1 MPPKTP
7 RTKAASKA
15 PTTGHIASPA
25 TIVIRKKLTST
36 PAPLPKRGRKSM
48 GFKHHHNDA
57 MKTNQKHYNGF
68 FRMYCR
74 NKTF

>member
-1 MPPKTP
+1 MTPKTP

-25 TIVIRKKLTST
+25 TIVIRKKLAST

-48 GFKHHHNDA
+48 GLTKVCFLVFF
-57 MKTNQKHYNGF
+57 YNTTQLIK
-68 FRMYCR
+68 
-74 NKTF
+74 N